1 MPKPQPEP
9 RFLAIGR
16 ITRPHGIRGEV
27 RMEIFTDYPEHVAD
41 VPAVYVG
48 RQQRRYKV
56 ERARMHK
63 NRLLLQLEGC
73 TDRDAAEALR
83 GQLVRVTMEDAIPLE
98 TDEYYEFQL
107 LGLQVETE
115 EGEELG
121 ELVEI
126 LDTLGA
132 NDVYVVHGLYGEILL
147 PAIEDVV
154 REIDLEAGRMVV
166 HLLPGLWDAPA

>member
-16 ITRPHGIRGEV
+16 VTRPHGIRGEV
-27 RMEIFTDYPEHVAD
+27 RMELFTDYPEHVAD

-48 RQQRRYKV
+48 SQRRRHEVK
-56 ERARMHK
+56 RARLHK
-63 NRLLLQLEGC
+63 GRLLLHLKGYD
-73 TDRDAAEALR
+73 DRDAAEALR
-83 GQLVRVTMEDAIPLE
+83 GQLVEVAIEDAVPLE
-98 TDEYYEFQL
+98 VDEYYEFQL
-107 LGLQVETE
+107 VGLRVTTE
-115 EGEELG
+115 DGRELG

-132 NDVYVVHGLYGEILL
+132 NDVYVVHGLYGEVLL

-154 REIDLEAGRMVV
+154 REVDLDEGRMVV
-166 HLLPGLWDAPA
+166 HLLPGLWDAPD